1 MAKIEC
7 ELYGDFEDILAE
19 LHCAV
24 MDGSASAS
32 FEDGSDIETSSMR
45 CAVRAYER
53 YSAFGGNRV
62 SLSFTLIE
70 SEERIFFTAI
80 STGGSKAVFFKFDT
94 VGEENFLSTIE
105 WVVEMYSRDKDQ

>member
-7 ELYGDFEDILAE
+7 ELYGNFEDILAE
-19 LHCAV
+19 FHCAV
-24 MDGSASAS
+24 MDGSVSAS

-45 CAVRAYER
+45 CAVRTYER

-70 SEERIFFTAI
+70 SEGRIFFTAI
-80 STGGSKAVFFKFDT
+80 STGGSQAVFFKFDT

-105 WVVEMYSRDKDQ
+105 WVVEMYSKDKNQ

>member
-7 ELYGDFEDILAE
+7 ELYGDFEEILAE
-19 LHCAV
+19 LHCAI

-53 YSAFGGNRV
+53 YSIFGGNRV

-70 SEERIFFTAI
+70 SEDRIFFSAI
-80 STGGSKAVFFKFDT
+80 STGGSQAVLFKINT
-94 VGEENFLSTIE
+94 IGEESCLSTIE
-105 WVVEMYSRDKDQ
+105 WVVEMYSRDINQ